1 MKSLNLV
8 TFFGNKRLN
17 LKFNKQKLK
26 NDPKINIPSNNIST
40 PKHERTIFKSTPGA
54 FLRLAQRDGHVLMEK
69 RTN

>member
-8 TFFGNKRLN
+8 AFFGNKRLN

-26 NDPKINIPSNNIST
+26 NDPTIPYSNIIST
-40 PKHERTIFKSTPGA
+40 PKREQTIFKSAPGT

-69 RTN
+69 YDN